1 MWFTHWLT
9 DEQYSECSALP
20 IACCDLRWLAPWP
33 ASTHHWA
40 AIEWPVSDHWDTIE
54 SHWAAIEQ
62 PLRQAPLSL
71 REMILIKNRECRSS
85 QRFFCLPFQVR
96 TVPIRFLWTLVDSCG
111 FPSIPLWSPQW
122 NSLLMNQ
129 CWFRSASCPIRW
141 GTFSERNWIFEI
153 PLHSDRLQI

>member
-9 DEQYSECSALP
+9 DEQYSECSALS
-20 IACCDLRWLAPWP
+20 IACRDLRWLAPWP
-33 ASTHHWA
+33 ASTHHWVL
-40 AIEWPVSDHWDTIE
+40 PLSDQWATIE
-54 SHWAAIEQ
+54 IPLSSHWAAIETSPSQ
-62 PLRQAPLSL
+62 FTGDDLNQESGMPFLPAVLLLALS
-71 REMILIKNRECRSS
+71 SS
-85 QRFFCLPFQVR
+85 NGSNP
-96 TVPIRFLWTLVDSCG
+96 TLVDSCG